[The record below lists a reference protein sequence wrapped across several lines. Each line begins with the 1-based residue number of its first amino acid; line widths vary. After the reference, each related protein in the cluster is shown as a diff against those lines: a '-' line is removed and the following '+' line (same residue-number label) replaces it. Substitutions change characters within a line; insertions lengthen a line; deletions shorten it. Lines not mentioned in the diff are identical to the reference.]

1 MTVAAPNGPLS
12 KAPVAPGTLAS
23 TEHALLVPLGHF
35 AGQIGLLAALQRV
48 PFPMK
53 TVDHRP
59 GDKLAELLAHILAG
73 GMHVTELAASA
84 HPLVDDRVGAQA
96 WGRRRGGAGV
106 GAQAWGQAAFASAS
120 GVNALLRA
128 TTPEAVA
135 ALQLELRRVG
145 EPYRRRVLR
154 DLAPSWLVVDFDL
167 TGLVVSDQAATYEGA
182 AYGYMGEVDGP
193 AKGYQF
199 ARAQVQGR
207 RDVLLLGGFLHP
219 GRTVSQQC
227 LAELVAL
234 TERQLGRPRR
244 RVEAVAPR
252 LTQAEH
258 ALAAVEQALAARA
271 AGPAAAR
278 RRTRRL
284 ETQRARLRA
293 QVAELRSR
301 WDALLAD
308 NASNP
313 APRRIVLRLDGGF
326 GDAAAVTWLYEQG
339 YDFVLRAHNHRVA
352 DAMRPE
358 AGLVWDK
365 VSQNGFV
372 AESRRTHLGDCPYP
386 LRLFACRQWR
396 GDDRPERW
404 SALIVN
410 PELTARAWPARR
422 VGGFYNQRQVAEAS
436 IKEGKG
442 IFASRHLP
450 TRHAAGIALY
460 QELVLLAQ
468 NLVRWFRRQVLGP
481 TPLATAGVKAL
492 VRIAANSRALLVD
505 CCLQFAATSR
515 WPNLT
520 VPLRRSIGH
529 QLWFPFLEDPA
540 LAPVGP

>member
-1 MTVAAPNGPLS
+1 MTVAAPNGARS
-12 KAPVAPGTLAS
+12 KAPAAAGTLEG
-23 TEHALLVPLGHF
+23 TEHALLVPLGQF

-53 TVDHRP
+53 TVVHRP

-73 GMHVTELAASA
+73 GMHVKELGASG
-84 HPLVDDRVGAQA
+84 HPLVADRVVA
-96 WGRRRGGAGV
+96 R
-106 GAQAWGQAAFASAS
+106 AWGQAAFASAS

-128 TTPEAVA
+128 TSAEGVA
-135 ALQLELRRVG
+135 ALQAELRRVS

-154 DLAPSWLVVDFDL
+154 DLSPSWLVVDFDL
-167 TGLVVSDQAATYEGA
+167 TGLVVSDQATTYEGA
-182 AYGYMGEVDGP
+182 TYGYMGEVDGP

-234 TERQLGRPRR
+234 TEQQLGRPRR
-244 RVEAVAPR
+244 RVDAVAQR
-252 LTQAEH
+252 LAQAEH

-271 AGPAAAR
+271 AGPAAQR
-278 RRTRRL
+278 RRTQRL
-284 ETQRARLRA
+284 QTQQARLQA
-293 QVAELRSR
+293 QVVALRTR
-301 WDALLAD
+301 WDTLLAD
-308 NASNP
+308 NATNP
-313 APRRIVLRLDGGF
+313 APRRILVRLDGGF

-352 DAMRPE
+352 DAMRSDP
-358 AGLVWDK
+358 GLGWDK
-365 VSQNGFV
+365 VSQNGFI
-372 AESRRTHLGDCPYP
+372 AESARTRLGDCPYP
-386 LRLFACRQWR
+386 LRLFACRQWW
-396 GDDRPERW
+396 GNERPERW

-410 PELTARAWPARR
+410 PELPASAWPARR

-481 TPLATAGVKAL
+481 TPLAAAGVKEL
-492 VRIAANSRALLVD
+492 VRIAANSRALLSD
-505 CCLQFAATSR
+505 RCLRFAATSR
-515 WPNLT
+515 WPALM
-520 VPLRRSIGH
+520 VPLRRAITH

-540 LAPVGP
+540 LAAIGP